1 VNRGSVSSSRKTEG
15 NQVVC
20 NRFAQK
26 NKTLLRMYRLFRVGE
41 MPTTRIEAFSDG
53 VFAVIIALL
62 VLEIHVPQVQGKDIS
77 ASLAH
82 SLLAM
87 APKFR
92 PTY

>member
-1 VNRGSVSSSRKTEG
+1 
-15 NQVVC
+15 
-20 NRFAQK
+20 
-26 NKTLLRMYRLFRVGE
+26 